1 MLNDVTYND
10 INGENRVQKQV
21 FHPNSIGIQ
30 ENVVSLW
37 RIINNNSKM
46 ARPIKNTPALY
57 GKDAKRFLA
66 EISVLPSVEER
77 KRERLRIKRSVNE
90 FMSLVAQRQSKA

>member
-1 MLNDVTYND
+1 
-10 INGENRVQKQV
+10 
-21 FHPNSIGIQ
+21 
-30 ENVVSLW
+30 
-37 RIINNNSKM
+37 M

-77 KRERLRIKRSVNE
+77 KRERQRIQHSVND
-90 FMSLVAQRQSKA
+90 FLSLVAQYQNHKE